1 MIVHQHID
9 QSKAENYSGIH
20 HHISLAAVMTNGSD
34 VNAVSRRDPCEQRL
48 HINLKALVTLWSV
61 SKAVVSPAYRHIF
74 DCDRVEAE
82 VTSIRGRCKV
92 QRTMIRFDPLTIRA
106 DGMIA
111 GSSTAGE
118 GRNDDDQQERA
129 RHSSLTPDALRSSFS
144 ARR

>member
-1 MIVHQHID
+1 MIGHQHID
-9 QSKAENYSGIH
+9 QSEAENYSGVH

-34 VNAVSRRDPCEQRL
+34 VNTVSRRDPSEQRL
-48 HINLKALVTLWSV
+48 HTFLKALVPLWPV
-61 SKAVVSPAYRHIF
+61 SKALVGPAYRHIF
-74 DCDRVEAE
+74 GSGRVEAK

-92 QRTMIRFDPLTIRA
+92 QRAMIRFDPLTIRA

-118 GRNDDDQQERA
+118 GCNDDDQQERA